1 MKAFYLDKFQYTFD
15 KNQEMIAYLNEN
27 VSQLNE
33 EIHVL
38 ISHTLNAHEIW
49 ITRILKVPTK
59 YGVWQLQEY
68 SNMAKIDSQNFELTK
83 QILAEKDL
91 NEKVDYITSTGEFYS
106 NVLNELLFHVV
117 NHSSYHRAQ
126 INTEL
131 KILGLKPLI
140 TDYVFYKRQ

>member
-1 MKAFYLDKFQYTFD
+1 MKGFYLDKFQYTFD
-15 KNQEMIAYLNEN
+15 KNQQMIAYLNEN
-27 VSQLNE
+27 VSELNE
-33 EIHVL
+33 KIHVL

-49 ITRILKVPTK
+49 MTRILKVPSK

-68 SNMAKIDSQNFELTK
+68 SDMIEIDYQNFELTK

-91 NEKVDYITSTGEFYS
+91 NEKVAYKTSTGESYS

-126 INTEL
+126 INSEL
-131 KILGLKPLI
+131 KNLGLKPLI
-140 TDYVFYKRQ
+140 TDYVFYKRT